1 MRQNTVKMT
10 TAQFAELHGVNRRT
24 RIIMTTSA
32 CFPPA
37 KRGKNRL
44 PLLRRITE
52 HCF

>member
-10 TAQFAELHGVNRRT
+10 TAQFAELHLPKG
-24 RIIMTTSA
+24 
-32 CFPPA
+32 
-37 KRGKNRL
+37 GKRL